1 MAVIAT
7 AKKLES
13 GQIDGALDH
22 LRSWGLE
29 VVCGS
34 HLFSSHGIFAGTD
47 DERAA
52 DLQWAIDD
60 PSIRAVIFARGGYGT
75 ARIVDKIDWSRFSKH
90 PKWLCGFSDLTVI
103 HAHVQHNFSV
113 ESLHAT
119 MPIFFQDG
127 EKNAGSESLQK
138 ALFGQPQPLKWPA
151 HELDRNGDASGVL
164 VGGNLSVLDS
174 IIGSSS
180 DGDWNGKI
188 LFIEDLTEYLYHLDR
203 MLLQFKRAGRLSGLG
218 GLIVG
223 QFSEMMDNDTP
234 FGMEAY
240 EIISQAVKEYSF
252 PVAFNAPI
260 GHVLNNEAVIHGGV
274 VTLMSTA
281 AGNKLS
287 FD

>member
-1 MAVIAT
+1 MGVVAT
-7 AKKLES
+7 AKKLEP

-22 LRSWGLE
+22 IRSWGLE

-34 HLFSSHGIFAGTD
+34 HLLSSDGIFAGTD
-47 DERAA
+47 DQRAA
-52 DLQWAIDD
+52 DLQWALDD

-75 ARIVDKIDWSRFSKH
+75 ARIIDKIDWSMFSKQ

-103 HAHVQHNFSV
+103 HAHIQHNLSI
-113 ESLHAT
+113 ESLHST
-119 MPIFFQDG
+119 MPIFFKDG
-127 EKNAGSESLQK
+127 RKNAGSESLRN
-138 ALFGQPQPLKWPA
+138 ALFGKAQPLNWPA
-151 HELDRNGDASGVL
+151 HDLDRNGAASGML

-203 MLLQFKRAGRLSGLG
+203 MLLQFKRAGRLKGLA

-223 QFSEMMDNDTP
+223 QFSEMMDNETP
-234 FGMEAY
+234 FGMNAY
-240 EIISQAVKEYSF
+240 QIIRQAVEEYSF

-260 GHVLNNEAVIHGGV
+260 GHVSDNAAVIHGGA
-274 VTLMSTA
+274 VTFSSNE